1 MHQIKGSKAK
11 HIGASLTKVLM
22 SCFTTSW
29 RFLDKIRSKVLN
41 CKNGLADRILTLYDQ
56 HDSISLDETAQNADN
71 LYQSPIKNLNHFYEQ
86 TYTEHHTT
94 DKEDTLRQ
102 LAKEAFI
109 AYTKQD
115 EYKNDAKS
123 SKNVSKIAT
132 VLHVLWH
139 HIDNLLKL
147 KTDPAPTNISA
158 DVMVMAISLS
168 DCFSNFKIIIQAVK
182 NLIYVYCVW
191 S

>member
-11 HIGASLTKVLM
+11 RVGASLTKVVM

-29 RFLDKIRSKVLN
+29 RFLEKIRSNVLN
-41 CKNGLADRILTLYDQ
+41 CKNGLADRILTLYGQ
-56 HDSISLDETAQNADN
+56 RDSISLDETAQYADN
-71 LYQSPIKNLNHFYEQ
+71 LYQSPIKNLNHLYEQ
-86 TYTEHHTT
+86 TYPKHHTT

-102 LAKEAFI
+102 LAKEAFT

-115 EYKNDAKS
+115 QYKNDAKS
-123 SKNVSKIAT
+123 SKNVSKIAK

-147 KTDPAPTNISA
+147 KTDPA
-158 DVMVMAISLS
+158 
-168 DCFSNFKIIIQAVK
+168 QAKLV
-182 NLIYVYCVW
+182 LTSW
-191 S
+191 SWRYP